1 MNNTILIPTHLAGS
15 DESRELS
22 DSLRKFKGETE
33 ITFDFNG
40 EGAFFPVKIIL
51 DFNDGSPVYTRDY
64 NFNESDFNM
73 FEPIKH
79 MYNPSNVEYNIIYYP
94 TIFITYANFTKFIYQ
109 MPIKIAKDSFH
120 SNLGKIEI
128 ASSQFIDTSDDSIFL
143 TLDTSKGDIINLKI
157 K

>member
-1 MNNTILIPTHLAGS
+1 MNNTILIPTYLAGS

-22 DSLRKFKGETE
+22 DTLRKFKGETE
-33 ITFDFNG
+33 IIFDFDG
-40 EGAFFPVKIIL
+40 GGKFFPVKIIL
-51 DFNDGSPVYTRDY
+51 DFNDGSPLYVKDY
-64 NFNESDFNM
+64 NFNESNFDI

-79 MYNPSNVEYNIIYYP
+79 VYNPTNETYNIIYYP
-94 TIFITYANFTKFIYQ
+94 TIFITYSNFTKFIYQ
-109 MPIKIAKDSFH
+109 IPIKIAKDSFH

-128 ASSQFIDTSDDSIFL
+128 ASSQFIDTLDDSIFL